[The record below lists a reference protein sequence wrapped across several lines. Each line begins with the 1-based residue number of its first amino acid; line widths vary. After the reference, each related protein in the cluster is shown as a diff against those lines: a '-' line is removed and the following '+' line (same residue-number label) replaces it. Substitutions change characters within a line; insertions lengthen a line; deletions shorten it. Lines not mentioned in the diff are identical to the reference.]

1 VCNGHTHPDDGILRS
16 YCRVDHF
23 NAVKMK
29 KVYTAELVKSRNR
42 LKTDDVDLWVALF
55 LKKYLFSH

>member
-1 VCNGHTHPDDGILRS
+1 VCNGHTHPDDGILRL
-16 YCRVDHF
+16 YRGVDHF
-23 NAVKMK
+23 NAVKIK
-29 KVYTAELVKSRNR
+29 QVHTAQLVKSRLR